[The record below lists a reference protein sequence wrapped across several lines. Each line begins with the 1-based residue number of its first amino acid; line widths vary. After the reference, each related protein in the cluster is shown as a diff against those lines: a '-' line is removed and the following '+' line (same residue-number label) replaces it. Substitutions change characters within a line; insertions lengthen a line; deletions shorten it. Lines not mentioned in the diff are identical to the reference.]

1 MNHINQLASDW
12 PHPFDI
18 QLMHGQV
25 AIDGRRLERV
35 TVRAIV
41 LRGDRLLL
49 VHSRVNGDLMF
60 PGGGIEEGE
69 CHGTALAR
77 ELREE
82 CGAELVE
89 VGALLGQTREYRA
102 AREADYDAY
111 YIRSFYYLCRVGEGW
126 SEPRPQPYEVRLG
139 FTPGWFELD
148 DALQTNKTQLAGPCP
163 QWTARETRVLAE
175 LHHWHESG
183 LLV

>member
-1 MNHINQLASDW
+1 MNQIKQLASDW

-111 YIRSFYYLCRVGEGW
+111 CIRSFYYLCRVGEGW

-148 DALQTNKTQLAGPCP
+148 GALQTNKTQLAGPCP

>member
-1 MNHINQLASDW
+1 MNQIKQLASDW

-111 YIRSFYYLCRVGEGW
+111 CIRSFYYLCRVGEGW

-175 LHHWHESG
+175 LQHWAEAG
-183 LLV
+183 LLS

>member
-111 YIRSFYYLCRVGEGW
+111 CIRSFYYLCRVGEGW

-148 DALQTNKTQLAGPCP
+148 DALQTNKTQLAGLCP

>member
-1 MNHINQLASDW
+1 MNQIKQLASDW

-82 CGAELVE
+82 CGAELME

-111 YIRSFYYLCRVGEGW
+111 CIRSFYYLCRVGEGW

>member
-1 MNHINQLASDW
+1 MNQIKQLASDW

-111 YIRSFYYLCRVGEGW
+111 CISSFYYLCRVGEGW

-175 LHHWHESG
+175 LYHWHESG

>member
-1 MNHINQLASDW
+1 MNQIKQLASDW

-18 QLMHGQV
+18 QLKHGQV

-111 YIRSFYYLCRVGEGW
+111 CIRSFYYLCRVGEGW
-126 SEPRPQPYEVRLG
+126 SEPHPQPYEVRLG